1 MYWKVIKKVLIE
13 LIKKI
18 PDKCRCKCCESECQ
32 RETIYSVDLN
42 ELQSPKPPINR
53 RYSF

>member
-1 MYWKVIKKVLIE
+1 MNWKAITKILIA

-32 RETIYSVDLN
+32 RETTFSVDLN
-42 ELQSPKPPINR
+42 ELQSPKPPIYR